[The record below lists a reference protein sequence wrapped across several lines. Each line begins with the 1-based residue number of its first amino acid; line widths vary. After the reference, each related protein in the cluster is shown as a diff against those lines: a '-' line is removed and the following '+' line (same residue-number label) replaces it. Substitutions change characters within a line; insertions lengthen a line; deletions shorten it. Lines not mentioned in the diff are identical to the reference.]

1 LRQSGSADGQAVHA
15 KLDTSACKQ
24 KEMDRGPAIAIF
36 PTAMSL
42 MREIAQSTRSLL
54 KSPSLPAIAILS
66 LGLGVGVNT
75 TLFSVF
81 KSVFLDDISAVQP
94 SRLVEPG

>member
-1 LRQSGSADGQAVHA
+1 
-15 KLDTSACKQ
+15 
-24 KEMDRGPAIAIF
+24 
-36 PTAMSL
+36 MSL

-54 KSPSLPAIAILS
+54 KSPVLARHRYSVAR
-66 LGLGVGVNT
+66 LGVGVNT